1 MKRILRLSFILLF
14 APVLLMA
21 QEKKVTGIV
30 SSVSDGIL
38 PGVSVLVKG
47 TSQGTVTDAQGKF
60 SVTLTNPDAV
70 LVFSAIGFTPMEVAV
85 KSKTTLDILMETDS
99 KLLNE
104 VVVTALG
111 ISREKSRWAF
121 HNKR

>member
-14 APVLLMA
+14 APVLMMA

-60 SVTLTNPDAV
+60 SVTLSNPEAV

-111 ISREKSRWAF
+111 IS
-121 HNKR
+121 